1 MDKLIMLKPKEVAEM
16 LCCSYGQL
24 MRMVR
29 ANLIPH
35 FRIGTHVLFNKDRV
49 LEWAENGGTVQK
61 NISKNPDN
69 TT

>member
-1 MDKLIMLKPKEVAEM
+1 MDKLIVLKPKEVAEM
-16 LCCSYGQL
+16 LKCSYGQL

-49 LEWAENGGTVQK
+49 MELF
-61 NISKNPDN
+61 
-69 TT
+69 

>member
-16 LCCSYGQL
+16 LCCSYGKL

-35 FRIGTHVLFNKDRV
+35 FRIGTHVLFNRDAV
-49 LEWAENGGTVQK
+49 LKWVENGETAHK
-61 NISKNPDN
+61 NMS
-69 TT
+69 

>member
-1 MDKLIMLKPKEVAEM
+1 MGKLIVSKPKEVAEM

-35 FRIGTHVLFNKDRV
+35 FRIGTHVLFNKETV
-49 LEWAENGGTVQK
+49 LKWVENGRTAHK
-61 NISKNPDN
+61 NIS
-69 TT
+69 